1 MARIPEEYLDLFDRR
16 SFAHVA
22 TLEPNGAPH
31 VTPVWI
37 DYDHDTNRILVN
49 TERHRRKARNVER
62 DPRVGVSLLD
72 PDNPYRRLCVIGTVT
87 SVTTDGARA
96 HIDALSQRYFGT
108 PFTSEIVSERV
119 ILEIRPDE
127 VF

>member
-16 SFAHVA
+16 TIAHVA
-22 TLEPNGAPH
+22 TVEPSGAPH

-37 DYDHDTNRILVN
+37 DYDRDANRILVN
-49 TERHRRKARNVER
+49 TERHRRKTRNVER
-62 DPRVGVSLLD
+62 DPHVGISMHD
-72 PDNPYRRLCVIGTVT
+72 PGDPYRRLSVIGTVT
-87 SVTTDGARA
+87 DVTTEDARA
-96 HIDALSQRYFGT
+96 HIDALSERYFGH

-119 ILEIRPDE
+119 LLEIRPDE